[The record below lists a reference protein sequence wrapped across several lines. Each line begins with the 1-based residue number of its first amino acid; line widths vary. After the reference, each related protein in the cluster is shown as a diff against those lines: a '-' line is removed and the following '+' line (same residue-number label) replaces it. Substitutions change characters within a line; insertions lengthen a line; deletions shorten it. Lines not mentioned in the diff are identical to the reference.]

1 MEKKYD
7 KAILE
12 FVAVS
17 LVLVAITA
25 ATTRITDTY
34 VNTTGTM
41 NGSVI
46 WEGNV
51 KLTDKYVELSDNLWN
66 TTTQIWVV
74 VDNSTFRKISEGWRG
89 NTTKEIWAVA
99 DNGTFV
105 KLSQNL
111 WNTTTQIWA
120 VVDNGTFNTSAG
132 VAAYVSSV
140 NATMKTYVI
149 SVNDTMKT
157 FVLSVNS
164 TMKAYALELNATMKA
179 YADSEIQRY
188 NSTMKTYVLEVNG
201 TLKTYV
207 LSVNDTMRVYA
218 LALNST
224 MKNYVDS
231 KTATAGGNTT
241 AQIWAVA
248 DNNTFTKLSM
258 NLWNTTAQIWSVV
271 DNSTFVKLSQNLWNT
286 TAQIM
291 AVVNSTNINSTAYI
305 NTTKGMSIGS
315 AYKLCL
321 NYACSRYIYDNG
333 TATIIQG

>member
-12 FVAVS
+12 MVMFL
-17 LVLVAITA
+17 LVIAAIA
-25 ATTRITDTY
+25 SATTRITDTY

-66 TTTQIWVV
+66 TTAQIWAV

-111 WNTTTQIWA
+111 YNTTSQIWS
-120 VVDNGTFNTSAG
+120 VV
-132 VAAYVSSV
+132 
-140 NATMKTYVI
+140 
-149 SVNDTMKT
+149 
-157 FVLSVNS
+157 
-164 TMKAYALELNATMKA
+164 
-179 YADSEIQRY
+179 
-188 NSTMKTYVLEVNG
+188 
-201 TLKTYV
+201 
-207 LSVNDTMRVYA
+207 
-218 LALNST
+218 
-224 MKNYVDS
+224 
-231 KTATAGGNTT
+231 
-241 AQIWAVA
+241 

-291 AVVNSTNINSTAYI
+291 TIVNSTNINSTNYI

-315 AYKLCL
+315 TYKLCL